1 LRLLKITNFYP
12 GYLSRFYGERDGLAS
27 RPFDEQF
34 SALMADCFS
43 WADFWAV
50 ALRKLGYEADEVV
63 ANVEP
68 MQRRW
73 AEERGVKYQ
82 EGDWQSEI
90 AVAQVK
96 AFAPDILFSANHAAF
111 GAAFLRRLKS
121 ECPSIRLVVGWCGA
135 PFDDPLVFREHDVV
149 LSCVPELVEHFL
161 QEGHRC
167 YHVNHAF
174 EPRVLERLNL
184 DSEPDVDFSFIGSV
198 VKRDRYHVQREKLL
212 LELVRKTDLQ
222 LWAGVNRLRARERY
236 GVGARQLAYDA
247 AHGARSLG
255 LPEALLRSVP
265 VVGRAAQWKARPALP
280 EELAPEIARRAKP
293 PLYGV
298 KMYQKLRDSRVV
310 LNTHIDISTT
320 SASNMRLFEVTG
332 VGSCLLTDWKENV
345 ADLFEPDSEVVTYR
359 SASECVEKVNYLLS
373 HERERRAIAVAGQQ
387 RTLRDHTIPQRA
399 AQLDEIIRATL

>member
-12 GYLSRFYGERDGLAS
+12 GYLGRFYEEHDGLAG
-27 RPFDEQF
+27 RPFGEQF

-43 WADFWAV
+43 WADFWAA
-50 ALRKLGYEADEVV
+50 ALRELGYEADEVV

-68 MQRRW
+68 MQKRW
-73 AEERGVKYQ
+73 AVEHGVEYG
-82 EGDWQSEI
+82 EGDWQAEI

-111 GAAFLRRLKS
+111 GAQFLRRLKS

-135 PFDDPLVFREHDVV
+135 PFDDPEVFREHDVV
-149 LSCVPELVEHFL
+149 LSCVPELVQHFR

-174 EPRVLERLNL
+174 EPRVLERINL
-184 DSEPDVDFSFIGSV
+184 DTEPDVDFGFIGSV

-222 LWAGVNRLRARERY
+222 LWAGVSRLRARERY
-236 GVGARQLAYDA
+236 SVGARQLAYDA
-247 AHGARSLG
+247 AHGARVLG
-255 LPEALLRSVP
+255 LPESLLRSVP

-280 EELAPEIARRAKP
+280 QELAPEIARRAKE

-298 KMYQKLRDSRVV
+298 KMYQQLRDSRVV

-332 VGSCLLTDWKENV
+332 VGSCLLTDWKENI
-345 ADLFEPDSEVVTYR
+345 AELFEPDSEVVTYR
-359 SASECVEKVNYLLS
+359 SAEECVEKVNYLLS
-373 HERERRAIAVAGQQ
+373 HERERRAIAEAGQR

-399 AQLDEIIRATL
+399 AQLDEIIRATI

>member
-1 LRLLKITNFYP
+1 MRLLKITNFYP
-12 GYLSRFYGERDGLAS
+12 GYLSGFYDA
-27 RPFDEQF
+27 RPELTGRPYGEQF

-68 MQRRW
+68 MQKRW
-73 AEERGVKYQ
+73 AEERGVKYD
-82 EGDWQSEI
+82 EGDWQAEI

-111 GAAFLRRLKS
+111 GAQFLRRLKS

-135 PFDDPLVFREHDVV
+135 PFDDPSVFREHDIV

-161 QEGHRC
+161 REGHRC
-167 YHVNHAF
+167 HHVNHAF
-174 EPRVLERLNL
+174 EPRVLERINL
-184 DSEPDVDFSFIGSV
+184 GSEPTIDFSFIGSV
-198 VKRDRYHVQREKLL
+198 VKRDQYHVQREKLL

-222 LWAGVNRLRARERY
+222 LWAGVNRVGARERY
-236 GVGARQLAYDA
+236 SVGARQLAYDA
-247 AHGARSLG
+247 AHGARQLG
-255 LPEALLRSVP
+255 LPESLLRSVP
-265 VVGRAAQWKARPALP
+265 VVGKAARWKARPALP
-280 EELAPEIARRAKP
+280 AELAPEIARRAKE

-298 KMYQKLRDSRVV
+298 KMYQTLRDSRVV

-332 VGSCLLTDWKENV
+332 VGSCLLTDWKENIT
-345 ADLFEPDSEVVTYR
+345 DLFEPGSEVVTYK
-359 SASECVEKVNYLLS
+359 SAEECVEKVSYLLG
-373 HERERRAIAVAGQQ
+373 HERERRAIAEAGQR

-399 AQLDEIIRATL
+399 AQLDEIIRAAV

>member
-1 LRLLKITNFYP
+1 MRLLKITTFYP
-12 GYLSRFYGERDGLAS
+12 GYLSSFYEERPGLA
-27 RPFDEQF
+27 RQPFDAQF

-50 ALRKLGYEADEVV
+50 ALGKLGYEAGEVV

-68 MQRRW
+68 MQKRW
-73 AEERGVKYQ
+73 AVERGLKFS
-82 EGDWQSEI
+82 ENDWQSEI
-90 AVAQVK
+90 ALAQVK
-96 AFAPDILFSANHAAF
+96 AFAPDVLFSANHTAF
-111 GAAFLRRLKS
+111 SAAFLRRLKT
-121 ECPSIRLVVGWCGA
+121 ECPGIRLVVGWCGA
-135 PFDDPLVFREHDVV
+135 PYDDPEVFREYDII
-149 LSCVPELVEHFL
+149 LSCVPELVEHFR

-167 YHVNHAF
+167 HHVNHAF
-174 EPRVLERLNL
+174 EPRVLERINP
-184 DSEPDVDFSFIGSV
+184 DAEPTVDFSFIGSV

-222 LWAGVNRLRARERY
+222 LWAGVSRIGARERY

-255 LPEALLRSVP
+255 LPESLLRSVP

-280 EELAPEIARRAKP
+280 AELAPEIARRARE

-298 KMYQKLRDSRVV
+298 RMYQKLRDSRVV

-332 VGSCLLTDWKENV
+332 VGSCLLTDWKENIR
-345 ADLFEPDSEVVTYR
+345 DLFEPDSEVVTYR
-359 SASECVEKVNYLLS
+359 SAEECAEKVSYLLN
-373 HERERRAIAVAGQQ
+373 HEQERRAIAEAGQR

-399 AQLDEIIRATL
+399 AQLDGIIRESV

>member
-12 GYLSRFYGERDGLAS
+12 GYLSGFYDA
-27 RPFDEQF
+27 RPELTGRPYGEQF

-68 MQRRW
+68 MQKRW
-73 AEERGVKYQ
+73 AEERGVKYD
-82 EGDWQSEI
+82 EGDWQAEI

-111 GAAFLRRLKS
+111 GAQFLRRLKS

-135 PFDDPLVFREHDVV
+135 PFDDPSVFREHDIV

-161 QEGHRC
+161 REGHRC
-167 YHVNHAF
+167 HHVNHAF
-174 EPRVLERLNL
+174 EPRVLERINL
-184 DSEPDVDFSFIGSV
+184 GSEPTIDFSFIGSV
-198 VKRDRYHVQREKLL
+198 VKRDQYHVQREKLL

-222 LWAGVNRLRARERY
+222 LWAGVNRVGARERY
-236 GVGARQLAYDA
+236 SVGARQLAYDA
-247 AHGARSLG
+247 AHGARQLG
-255 LPEALLRSVP
+255 LPESLLRSVP
-265 VVGRAAQWKARPALP
+265 VVGKAARWKARPALP
-280 EELAPEIARRAKP
+280 AELAPEIARRAKE

-298 KMYQKLRDSRVV
+298 KMYQTLRDSRVV

-332 VGSCLLTDWKENV
+332 VGSCLLTDWKENIT
-345 ADLFEPDSEVVTYR
+345 DLFEPGSEVVTYK
-359 SASECVEKVNYLLS
+359 SAEECVEKVSYLLG
-373 HERERRAIAVAGQQ
+373 HERERRAIAEAGQR

-399 AQLDEIIRATL
+399 AQLDEIIRAAV

>member
-12 GYLSRFYGERDGLAS
+12 GYLSRFYEERHGLA
-27 RPFDEQF
+27 RQPYAEQF

-50 ALRKLGYEADEVV
+50 ALRRLGYEADEVV

-68 MQRRW
+68 MQKRW
-73 AEERGVKYQ
+73 AAEHGVEYN
-82 EGDWQSEI
+82 ESDWQLEI

-174 EPRVLERLNL
+174 EPRVLERINL
-184 DSEPDVDFSFIGSV
+184 DTEPDVDFSFIGSV
-198 VKRDRYHVQREKLL
+198 VKRDRYHVRREKLL

-222 LWAGVNRLRARERY
+222 LWAGVSRMRARERY
-236 GVGARQLAYDA
+236 SVGARQLAYDA
-247 AHGARSLG
+247 AHGARILG
-255 LPEALLRSVP
+255 LPESLLRSVP
-265 VVGRAAQWKARPALP
+265 VVGKAAQWKARPALP
-280 EELAPEIARRAKP
+280 QELAPEIARRANP

-298 KMYQKLRDSRVV
+298 RMYQKLRDSRVV

-332 VGSCLLTDWKENV
+332 VRSCLLTDWKENIT
-345 ADLFEPDSEVVTYR
+345 DLFEPDSEVVTYR
-359 SASECVEKVNYLLS
+359 SAEECVEKVSYLLS
-373 HERERRAIAVAGQQ
+373 HERERRAIAEAGQR

-399 AQLDEIIRATL
+399 AQLDEIIRAVV

>member
-1 LRLLKITNFYP
+1 MRLLKITNFYP
-12 GYLSRFYGERDGLAS
+12 GYLSRFYEERNGLA
-27 RPFDEQF
+27 RQPFDAQF

-50 ALRKLGYEADEVV
+50 ALRKLGYEAEEVV

-68 MQRRW
+68 MQKRW
-73 AEERGVKYQ
+73 AEERGVKYS
-82 EGDWQSEI
+82 ESDWQSEI

-96 AFAPDILFSANHAAF
+96 AFAPDVLFSANHAAF
-111 GAAFLRRLKS
+111 GASFLRRLKT

-135 PFDDPLVFREHDVV
+135 PFDDPSVFLEHDVV

-161 QEGHRC
+161 REGHRC

-174 EPRVLERLNL
+174 EPRVLERINL
-184 DSEPDVDFSFIGSV
+184 DTEPNVDFSFIGSV

-222 LWAGVNRLRARERY
+222 LWAGVNRMRARERY
-236 GVGARQLAYDA
+236 SVGARQLAYDA
-247 AHGARSLG
+247 AHGARVLG
-255 LPEALLRSVP
+255 LPESLLRSVP
-265 VVGRAAQWKARPALP
+265 VVGKAAQWKARPALP
-280 EELAPEIARRAKP
+280 EELAPDIARRAKE

-332 VGSCLLTDWKENV
+332 VRSCLLTDWKENIT
-345 ADLFEPDSEVVTYR
+345 DLFEPDSEVVTYR
-359 SASECVEKVNYLLS
+359 SAEECVEKVSYLLN
-373 HERERRAIAVAGQQ
+373 HERERRAIAEAGQR

-399 AQLDEIIRATL
+399 AQLDEIIRAVV

>member
-12 GYLSRFYGERDGLAS
+12 GYLTRFYEERNGLTHQPYDA
-27 RPFDEQF
+27 QF

-50 ALRKLGYEADEVV
+50 ALRKLGYEAEEVV

-68 MQRRW
+68 MQKRW
-73 AEERGVKYQ
+73 AVEHGVAYDER
-82 EGDWQSEI
+82 DWQSEI

-149 LSCVPELVEHFL
+149 LSCVPELVQHFR

-174 EPRVLERLNL
+174 EPRVLERINL
-184 DSEPDVDFSFIGSV
+184 DTEPGADFSFIGSV

-222 LWAGVNRLRARERY
+222 LWAGVNRTSARERY
-236 GVGARQLAYDA
+236 SVGARQLVYDA
-247 AHGARSLG
+247 AHGARTRFTPAQSCKSVFRTNSS
-255 LPEALLRSVP
+255 RSF
-265 VVGRAAQWKARPALP
+265 
-280 EELAPEIARRAKP
+280 
-293 PLYGV
+293 
-298 KMYQKLRDSRVV
+298 SRW
-310 LNTHIDISTT
+310 T
-320 SASNMRLFEVTG
+320 
-332 VGSCLLTDWKENV
+332 W
-345 ADLFEPDSEVVTYR
+345 
-359 SASECVEKVNYLLS
+359 
-373 HERERRAIAVAGQQ
+373 
-387 RTLRDHTIPQRA
+387 
-399 AQLDEIIRATL
+399 